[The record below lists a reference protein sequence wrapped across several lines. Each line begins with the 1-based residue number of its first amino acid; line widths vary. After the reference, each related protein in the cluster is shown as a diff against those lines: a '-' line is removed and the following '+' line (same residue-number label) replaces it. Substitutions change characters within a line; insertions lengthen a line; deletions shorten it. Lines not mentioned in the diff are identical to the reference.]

1 MLLWQGYPNIG
12 VDERNQFDM
21 LESLPGGIAG
31 LKQLVQ
37 DFHDHGVKVLLPY
50 LPWDQGTRN
59 TGQSDVISLI
69 ESIKNS
75 NCDGMNGDTLN
86 GVNGSFWEESL
97 MQNYAIVIEPETMF
111 TNFKYVETNI
121 MSWAYWT
128 SNEPDDNPII
138 PPVSTYK
145 AMTNGKHLP
154 HICERWSTIRT
165 DGLQFAFFNGAGY
178 ESWENVWGI
187 FNQFTSRDGAA
198 LKRTSTILRYFGNFL
213 QGKFLFIKFLILN
226 HFQTLIYRWI

>member
-21 LESLPGGIAG
+21 LDSLPGGITG
-31 LKQLVQ
+31 LTQLVQ
-37 DFHDHGVKVLLPY
+37 DFHDRGVKVLLPY

-69 ESIKNS
+69 DYIAKS
-75 NCDGMNGDTLN
+75 NCDGMNGDTLD

-97 MQNYAIVIEPETMF
+97 LQNHAIVIEPEILF
-111 TNFKYVETNI
+111 SNYKYVDTNI
-121 MSWAYWT
+121 MSWAYVT
-128 SNEPDDNPII
+128 SNDPENNFLV

-145 AMTNGKHLP
+145 AMAKGKHLI

-165 DGLQFAFFNGAGY
+165 DGLQYAFFNGAGY
-178 ESWENVWGI
+178 ESWENIWGI
-187 FNQFTSRDGAA
+187 FNQFTSRDGEA
-198 LKRTSTILRYFGNFL
+198 LKRISTILRYFGDFL
-213 QGKFLFIKFLILN
+213 QG
-226 HFQTLIYRWI
+226 